1 MTLKEKLKQKEITVD
16 WLSDRIGLSRP
27 TLFKYLK
34 KPDEFRVKHARRIAE
49 YLDVTERHALVE
61 YFKSESY
68 E

>member
-1 MTLKEKLKQKEITVD
+1 MTLKEKMKQKEITVEF
-16 WLSDRIGLSRP
+16 LSKVLGLSRP

-34 KPDEFRVKHARRIAE
+34 KPDEFRVKHARVISR
-49 YLDVTERHALVE
+49 YLEVTERYALIN